1 MSSRARGD
9 LMRISTASLL
19 ALAAAVSFAPAKA
32 QAGCSEHVVSRPDP
46 LTVVARL
53 DLLRTTSSDPP
64 ASTHETPAPGR
75 RPAPCHGPSCSG
87 RAPAP
92 LPSPTVTSVVRVEA
106 WGLLMDVTAPDD
118 PGSCSLP
125 PADSPALAI
134 RRPQPIDR
142 PPRTKAPSAR

>member
-9 LMRISTASLL
+9 SIRTLTGALL

-46 LTVVARL
+46 LAVVARL
-53 DLLRTTSSDPP
+53 DLLRSSSDLP
-64 ASTHETPAPGR
+64 ASTREAPAPGR

-106 WGLLMDVTAPDD
+106 WGLLTDETAPDD
-118 PGSCSLP
+118 PGSCGLP
-125 PADSPALAI
+125 PADSPALAV
-134 RRPQPIDR
+134 RRPQPVDR
-142 PPRTKAPSAR
+142 PPRPEAPSAR